1 MTAALARTHDL
12 KARQI
17 LAAWFSPAYPIGA
30 YSYSHGLETAIERGL
45 VRNGPDLHAWVEAL
59 VCFGAGRSDTILLA
73 HAMAAEDPAA
83 IAELAEAL
91 SPSAER
97 LLETMAQGAA
107 FARVTAAAWGIDV
120 PRVAYPVAVGYA
132 AGRLGLPLRETATLY
147 LQSFAA
153 AIVSAGVRLV
163 PIGQTEGQ
171 QITVAL
177 MPRIAEVAEAAI
189 VAPLEAVGGSALG
202 ADLMSLLHET
212 QYTRLYR
219 S

>member
-1 MTAALARTHDL
+1 M
-12 KARQI
+12 
-17 LAAWFSPAYPIGA
+17 
-30 YSYSHGLETAIERGL
+30 
-45 VRNGPDLHAWVEAL
+45 
-59 VCFGAGRSDTILLA
+59 
-73 HAMAAEDPAA
+73 
-83 IAELAEAL
+83 
-91 SPSAER
+91 
-97 LLETMAQGAA
+97 
-107 FARVTAAAWGIDV
+107 